1 MKYIKDTLDFKIEEP
16 SVITLGKF
24 DGLHT
29 GHRYLMD
36 AMQKGKEQGLKCVI
50 FTFDIPPK
58 AIHKDAY
65 SVLSTNEEKAH
76 IFAEAG
82 VDYLVE
88 CPFTDEFR
96 QLSPYAFLQMLKE
109 KINVKM
115 IGLDLK
121 ADVIKKCNDIAK
133 KYNYEKTSH
142 SSVVSLC
149 CHINCLM

>member
-76 IFAEAG
+76 IFAEPG
-82 VDYLVE
+82 VD
-88 CPFTDEFR
+88 
-96 QLSPYAFLQMLKE
+96 
-109 KINVKM
+109 
-115 IGLDLK
+115 
-121 ADVIKKCNDIAK
+121 
-133 KYNYEKTSH
+133 
-142 SSVVSLC
+142 
-149 CHINCLM
+149 

>member
-1 MKYIKDTLDFKIEEP
+1 MMKYIKDTLDFKIEEP

-115 IGLDLK
+115 IVAGFI
-121 ADVIKKCNDIAK
+121 VFMIQIAGEWIVTAITAL
-133 KYNYEKTSH
+133 NMGMRNFIRS
-142 SSVVSLC
+142 
-149 CHINCLM
+149 

>member
-24 DGLHT
+24 DGLHS
-29 GHRYLMD
+29 GHRYLME

-58 AIHKDAY
+58 AIHKGTY
-65 SVLSTNEEKAH
+65 NVLSTNEEKAH

-82 VDYLVE
+82 VDYLIE
-88 CPFTDEFR
+88 CPFTDDFR

-115 IGLDLK
+115 IVAGTDFHFGYQRAGSFRELQQYADDLGYE
-121 ADVIKKCNDIAK
+121 AVIVKKK
-133 KYNYEKTSH
+133 Q
-142 SSVVSLC
+142 
-149 CHINCLM
+149 

>member
-24 DGLHT
+24 DGLHS
-29 GHRYLMD
+29 GHRYLME

-58 AIHKDAY
+58 AIHKDTY
-65 SVLSTNEEKAH
+65 NVLSTNEEKAH

-82 VDYLVE
+82 VDYLIE
-88 CPFTDEFR
+88 CPFTDDFR

-109 KINVKM
+109 KK
-115 IGLDLK
+115 IGR
-121 ADVIKKCNDIAK
+121 AHV
-133 KYNYEKTSH
+133 
-142 SSVVSLC
+142 
-149 CHINCLM
+149 

>member
-96 QLSPYAFLQMLKE
+96 QLSPYAFLQMLKGE
-109 KINVKM
+109 NQCK
-115 IGLDLK
+115 D
-121 ADVIKKCNDIAK
+121 D
-133 KYNYEKTSH
+133 
-142 SSVVSLC
+142 C
-149 CHINCLM
+149 CRNGFPFWLPALRYLPGITAICG

>member
-65 SVLSTNEEKAH
+65 SVLST
-76 IFAEAG
+76 IFLRKLEWIIW
-82 VDYLVE
+82 
-88 CPFTDEFR
+88 
-96 QLSPYAFLQMLKE
+96 LSVRLRM
-109 KINVKM
+109 
-115 IGLDLK
+115 
-121 ADVIKKCNDIAK
+121 
-133 KYNYEKTSH
+133 
-142 SSVVSLC
+142 SSDSFHHMHFC
-149 CHINCLM
+149 RC